1 MFSSMIKKGILPLN
15 KEVSTTTSKEN
26 IEYKELKHILAK
38 SRDNVSIS
46 ETPSDI
52 EYHYLI
58 NDSIIGLV
66 NEFRDTFIIKGFLD
80 NKIDYNS
87 LLKIVK
93 DNVVIKKVKLDND
106 IDDDCDYV
114 DDE

>member
-1 MFSSMIKKGILPLN
+1 MIKKGILPVN
-15 KEVSTTTSKEN
+15 KEVSKTVSKEN
-26 IEYKELKHILAK
+26 IDYEEIKHIVAE
-38 SRDNVSIS
+38 SRDNLSIS
-46 ETPSDI
+46 VKPSDI

-58 NDSIIGLV
+58 NDSIIGLI
-66 NEFRDTFIIKGFLD
+66 NEFQDTFVIKGFLD